1 MKPYNSLSVL
11 LFGMVLA
18 CVILIFRMS
27 ELKDIFSFLTLTRIK
42 PTEEGP
48 STKYTSETQQ
58 TRHDQLQKFC
68 ATHQNIH
75 YTRKYDANLMYSRK
89 QKIMYCHI
97 PKVACSTWKKIMA
110 YFLGLLKS
118 PWKDVTLAELYG
130 FDIPSFQTASN
141 LTINQIKSNKN
152 YYSFMFARHP
162 YDRLFSA
169 YRNKFLDPVNLG
181 YLKHYGPMI
190 ISMDVN
196 PLSHRKRSDGL
207 YRITFEQFV
216 KFVIKAGPDFDDH
229 WRPQTRICHICDLKY
244 KYLGKF
250 ETMENDANYI
260 FKTLNESL
268 KFPKMAEYK
277 LKTTQILKKYYTEL
291 PKPLMTQIFEFYRN
305 DFDAFGYDPNYFF

>member
-1 MKPYNSLSVL
+1 MKPYNSLLVL
-11 LFGMVLA
+11 LFGMMLA

-27 ELKDIFSFLTLTRIK
+27 ELKDMFSFLTLTRIK

-48 STKYTSETQQ
+48 NTKYTYETQQ
-58 TRHDQLQKFC
+58 ARHDQLQKFC
-68 ATHQNIH
+68 STHQNIH
-75 YTRKYDANLMYSRK
+75 YTRKYDANLMYSQK

-152 YYSFMFARHP
+152 YLSFMFARHP

-229 WRPQTRICHICDLKY
+229 WRPQTRICHICDLDY

-250 ETMENDANYI
+250 ETMEIDANYI

-268 KFPKMAEYK
+268 KFPKMTEYK

-291 PKPLMTQIFEFYRN
+291 PQPLMKQIFEFYRN
-305 DFDAFGYDPNYFF
+305 DFDAFGYD